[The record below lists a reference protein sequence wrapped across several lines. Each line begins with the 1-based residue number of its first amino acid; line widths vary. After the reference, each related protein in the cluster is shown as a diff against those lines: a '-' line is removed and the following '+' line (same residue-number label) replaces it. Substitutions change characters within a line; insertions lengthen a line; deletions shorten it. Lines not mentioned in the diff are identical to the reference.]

1 MLAFAR
7 LWLEARIGAVGD
19 ENSAVSCRR
28 RSAHKGRNFA
38 ACLLSCITSWA
49 VFIAPALC
57 EAQPTTPSQPPER
70 AQPPIDEGGAA
81 STPNAGATPA
91 MPEVTDSMLA
101 PVPAPRHILSDWR
114 EALRL
119 VRSRSTSLRQAAITV
134 SSAAAQAELAATRY
148 YPTLRATGTVSH
160 PLLSPG
166 SNAQALG
173 FFQNFQ
179 TTWRGNVNLKQPILN
194 LQAWH
199 DANTA
204 ELNIEAAKLSAQDA
218 ERRVIA
224 GVADTIV
231 AVVTAERLA
240 LVSRVALRSS
250 LYTFELTQRRSKLGA
265 ASSVDVLRAEQEV
278 TLNRQKIINA
288 DENVER
294 AREALGMALGFTEP
308 WGVAPTLRL
317 NELSLDAAR
326 VCRPVT
332 LSTERSDVQALQ
344 KQQQV
349 AERAIQSVD
358 YQLAPTL
365 DFTSDYN
372 YTQPNFPQDAKPVQ
386 WSIGALLTVP
396 LYDGGVRQAQ
406 RWQQQ
411 TQVQNA
417 QNQIEQRSREVTIE
431 MRQAERAVE
440 VARRN
445 HTVSLDLQRVAKETA
460 RLSQLSFVNG
470 RGTSFELVEAARRSQ
485 EADLD
490 LAVKE
495 FELVRAQLLA
505 HLVLANCSL

>member
-1 MLAFAR
+1 MANTPVPVAADTDTPELPKVADPMLEPVAPP
-7 LWLEARIGAVGD
+7 ARI
-19 ENSAVSCRR
+19 
-28 RSAHKGRNFA
+28 
-38 ACLLSCITSWA
+38 LSS
-49 VFIAPALC
+49 
-57 EAQPTTPSQPPER
+57 
-70 AQPPIDEGGAA
+70 
-81 STPNAGATPA
+81 
-91 MPEVTDSMLA
+91 
-101 PVPAPRHILSDWR
+101 WR

-134 SSAAAQAELAATRY
+134 SSAAAQAELAAARY
-148 YPTLRATGTVSH
+148 HPILRATGTVTH

-166 SNAQALG
+166 VNISSVG
-173 FFQNFQ
+173 FFQNYQ
-179 TTWRGNVNLKQPILN
+179 TVWRGNVNLRQPIIN

-204 ELNIEAAKLSAQDA
+204 ELNIEAAKLTAQDA
-218 ERRVIA
+218 ERRVLA

-240 LVSRVALRSS
+240 EVSRVALHSTLS
-250 LYTFELTQRRSKLGA
+250 TLELTQRRSKLGA
-265 ASSVDVLRAEQEV
+265 ASAVDVLRAEQEV

-288 DENVER
+288 DEGVER
-294 AREALGMALGFTEP
+294 AREALGMALGFAEP
-308 WGVAPTLRL
+308 WGVAPSIRL
-317 NELSLDAAR
+317 DELAADAAR
-326 VCRPVT
+326 VCKPVT
-332 LSTERSDVQALQ
+332 MSAERSDVKALQ
-344 KQQQV
+344 KQQAV
-349 AERAIQSVD
+349 AARAVQSVD

-372 YTQPNFPQDAKPVQ
+372 YNQPTFPQEAKPVQ
-386 WSIGALLTVP
+386 WNIGAVLTVP

-417 QNQIEQRSREVTIE
+417 QNQIEQRNREVAVE
-431 MRQAERAVE
+431 MRQAQRAVD
-440 VARRN
+440 VAKRN
-445 HTVSLDLQRVAKETA
+445 YTVSVELQRVAKETS
-460 RLSQLSFVNG
+460 RLSHLSFLNG